1 MSIPPLLMQFLVSL
15 IAILALYAL
24 AKGLRLGGE
33 PHLSN
38 EESVRFAANE
48 VDDGFVGERIAIARN
63 RDAALARDEAGRIM
77 VIKRHGNR
85 FAGRILTSQARVHE
99 EVDAIIV
106 ECGDSRFGKVK
117 LSLDQPSIWVDAI
130 NRL

>member
-1 MSIPPLLMQFLVSL
+1 MVIPPLLLQFLVSL
-15 IAILALYAL
+15 TAILALYGL
-24 AKGLRLGGE
+24 ARMLGFGSKPKLVDE
-33 PHLSN
+33 A
-38 EESVRFAANE
+38 SVRFKAGE
-48 VDDGFVGERIAIARN
+48 VEDGFVAERIAISKPG
-63 RDAALARDEAGRIM
+63 DTALARDANAQIM

-85 FAGRILTSQARVHE
+85 FAGRILSDQTLVRE

-106 ECGDSRFGKVK
+106 DCGDTQFGSVR